1 MFGEISNKLK
11 SFKSPVKDI
20 PIKCQVQISKE
31 SILKKKKHGN
41 LNGEA
46 NAIVNET

>member
-31 SILKKKKHGN
+31 SIIKKKKFDW
-41 LNGEA
+41 
-46 NAIVNET
+46 IVQSLKNIKIPL